1 MRFMHFSHHPGTPP
15 GQGEKPMLITI
26 GDMERAA
33 GITDRAAFWAQF
45 EHIRGSVMVIGHLR
59 DARFVAVVAELHRLI
74 ATQAKPK
81 ATKRRAA
88 K

>member
-1 MRFMHFSHHPGTPP
+1 
-15 GQGEKPMLITI
+15 MLITI

-45 EHIRGSVMVIGHLR
+45 QHINGSVIVNGRLR
-59 DARFVAVVAELHRLI
+59 DARHVTVVAELERLI
-74 ATQAKPK
+74 AAQVKPK

>member
-1 MRFMHFSHHPGTPP
+1 MLM
-15 GQGEKPMLITI
+15 KPMLITI

-45 EHIRGSVMVIGHLR
+45 QHIRGSVIVSGRLR
-59 DARFVAVVAELHRLI
+59 DARVVAVVAELHRLI
-74 ATQAKPK
+74 AAQVKPK
-81 ATKRRAA
+81 ATRRRAA